1 MTTPLPYPP
10 TSLFVLVGSGNP
22 SKIAAVRLAFS
33 SLYPSLPPSLLR
45 VEGVTVES
53 GVNAQPFDDQETY
66 QGALTRATNA
76 LEKWREVKAKA
87 RGESEAARPVEAEP
101 KAGNCNHGVEDLRG
115 REEEGSYDEPDFV
128 VGLEGGVKEEHSTTT
143 LPSSLP
149 PSLHC
154 FAWMVILEPCTSKM
168 SAAKTASFP
177 LPLPIAALVREGV
190 ELGEADDRVFGR
202 TGSKEGEGIVGLL
215 TGGVVDRANYY
226 SQAIVLAMIPFL
238 KHREL
243 YWMMRQGYLSS
254 AEGGV
259 SVG

>member
-1 MTTPLPYPP
+1 MTTPPPSPP
-10 TSLFVLVGSGNP
+10 TSLFILVGSGNP

-45 VEGVTVES
+45 VEGVTVDS
-53 GVNAQPFDDQETY
+53 GVSAQPFDDQETY
-66 QGALTRATNA
+66 QGALTRAKNA
-76 LEKWREVKAKA
+76 LEKWRREMQAAASSVEVKAEEG
-87 RGESEAARPVEAEP
+87 GESQTTKVGNGNNGMKEAAA
-101 KAGNCNHGVEDLRG
+101 
-115 REEEGSYDEPDFV
+115 REREVSNDEPDFV
-128 VGLEGGVKEEHSTTT
+128 VGLEGGVKEEHPTTT

-154 FAWMVILEPCTSKM
+154 FAWMVVLEPRTSKI
-168 SAAKTASFP
+168 SAAKTGSFP

-202 TGSKEGEGIVGLL
+202 KGSKEGDGIVGLL
-215 TGGVVDRANYY
+215 TGGVLDRANYY

-243 YWMMRQGYLSS
+243 Y
-254 AEGGV
+254 
-259 SVG
+259 